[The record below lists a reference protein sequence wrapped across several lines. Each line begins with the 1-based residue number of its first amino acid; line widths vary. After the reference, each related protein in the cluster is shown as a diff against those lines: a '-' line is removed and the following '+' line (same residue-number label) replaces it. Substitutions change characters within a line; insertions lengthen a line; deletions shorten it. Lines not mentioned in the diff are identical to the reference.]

1 MELYLNANSWGMMF
15 GVPTAVVDQ
24 YLKLATPSQ
33 LKVLLYLLRYQCTEI
48 NTEQIARQLSMN
60 EELIEEAV
68 LFWEQTEIFTSH
80 ERSAPAEDQAASTA
94 KAESI
99 PQTPAAPQTVAVV
112 QRSSSEVTLT
122 PSEIAGEL
130 KHSEGLMDLFRMA
143 EQLTGEPL
151 THMQQ
156 RSLLWQYQYLSV
168 PSDIILTVMSYC
180 RTINKPAISYSEKML
195 ISWWNKGLC
204 TLQQINE
211 EIVKDQTK
219 RSYYGFMMRTLDM
232 KRPPTTKQKEF
243 FDRWQTLG
251 LPDELM
257 RYAYEKT
264 YEQTGKLSLEYMET
278 IIMNWSS
285 AGYKTRED
293 VDTYDKLTEK
303 SDAIKSKTSSRKKKK
318 DIPESPMAD
327 AYRSLVYNIDE

>member
-1 MELYLNANSWGMMF
+1 MDLLLNSNSWGSMF

-33 LKVLLYLLRYQCTEI
+33 LKVLLYLLRNQCTAI
-48 NTEQIARQLSMN
+48 DTASISKALAIN
-60 EELIEEAV
+60 EELVEEAV
-68 LFWEQTEIFTSH
+68 MFWEQTDLFTSSGNR
-80 ERSAPAEDQAASTA
+80 ESDATSEAAVRTEAPPKEEQ
-94 KAESI
+94 
-99 PQTPAAPQTVAVV
+99 PQTIAVV

-130 KHSEGLMDLFRMA
+130 RRSDGLMDLFRMA

-156 RSLLWQYQYLSV
+156 RSLLWLYQYLSV

-180 RTINKPAISYSEKML
+180 RSINKPSINYAEKML
-195 ISWWNKGLC
+195 FNWWNNGIC

-211 EIVKDQTK
+211 EILKDQEH
-219 RSYYGFMMRTLDM
+219 RSYYGFMVRTLDM

-243 FDRWQTLG
+243 FDRWKALG
-251 LPDELM
+251 LTDELM

-264 YEQTGKLSLEYMET
+264 YEQTGKLSLEYMES
-278 IIMNWSS
+278 IVVSWSKS
-285 AGYKTRED
+285 GYKTRED
-293 VDTYDKLTEK
+293 VDTYDKLTQNSDELK
-303 SDAIKSKTSSRKKKK
+303 SRSSSRNKKKK
-318 DIPESPMAD
+318 EIPESPMAD

>member
-1 MELYLNANSWGMMF
+1 MELYLNANGWGTMF
-15 GVPTAVVDQ
+15 GVPAAVVDQ

-33 LKVLLYLLRYQCTEI
+33 LKVLLYLLRHQCTEI
-48 NTEQIARQLSMN
+48 NTEQISKALSMN

-68 LFWEQTEIFTSH
+68 MFWEQTELFSSSAAPSSERTS
-80 ERSAPAEDQAASTA
+80 AEPEVKT
-94 KAESI
+94 EL
-99 PQTPAAPQTVAVV
+99 PQTVATV

-130 KHSEGLMDLFRMA
+130 RKNEGLMELFRMA
-143 EQLTGEPL
+143 EELTGEPL

-156 RSLLWQYQYLSV
+156 RSLLWLYQYLSI
-168 PSDIILTVMSYC
+168 PGDIILTVMSYC
-180 RTINKPAISYSEKML
+180 RSINKPAISYYEKML
-195 ISWWNKGLC
+195 SSWWNKGIC
-204 TLQQINE
+204 SLQQINE

-232 KRPPTTKQKEF
+232 KRPPTPKQKDF
-243 FDRWQTLG
+243 FDRWQALG
-251 LPDELM
+251 LTDELM

-264 YEQTGKLSLEYMET
+264 YEQTGKLSLEYMEA
-278 IIMNWSS
+278 IVMKWAS

-293 VDTYDKLTEK
+293 VDTYDKLTQK
-303 SDAIKSKTSSRKKKK
+303 SDEIKAKPASRKKKK
-318 DIPESPMAD
+318 EIPESPMAD

>member
-1 MELYLNANSWGMMF
+1 MELYLNANGWGTMF
-15 GVPTAVVDQ
+15 GVPAAVVDQ

-33 LKVLLYLLRYQCTEI
+33 LKVLLYLLRHQCTEI
-48 NTEQIARQLSMN
+48 NTEQISKALSMN

-68 LFWEQTEIFTSH
+68 MFWEQTELFSSSAAPSSERTS
-80 ERSAPAEDQAASTA
+80 AEPEVKT
-94 KAESI
+94 EL
-99 PQTPAAPQTVAVV
+99 PQTVATV

-130 KHSEGLMDLFRMA
+130 RKNEGLMELFRMA
-143 EQLTGEPL
+143 EELTGEPL

-156 RSLLWQYQYLSV
+156 RSLLWLYQYLSI
-168 PSDIILTVMSYC
+168 PGDIILTVMSYC
-180 RTINKPAISYSEKML
+180 RSINKPAISYYEKML
-195 ISWWNKGLC
+195 SSWWNKGIC
-204 TLQQINE
+204 SLQQINE

-232 KRPPTTKQKEF
+232 KRPPTPKQKDF
-243 FDRWQTLG
+243 FDRWQALG
-251 LPDELM
+251 LTDELM

-264 YEQTGKLSLEYMET
+264 YEQTGKLSLEYMEA
-278 IIMNWSS
+278 IVMKWAS

-293 VDTYDKLTEK
+293 VDTYDKLTQK
-303 SDAIKSKTSSRKKKK
+303 SDEIKSKPASRKKKK
-318 DIPESPMAD
+318 EIPESPMAD